1 MIDLARARRGRLAVV
16 GIYPAESMFRPPQR
30 IKGAIRRVLPL
41 QPRLH
46 TMAIG
51 RLAVNLIRRGPV
63 TAWQIYR
70 LQTHRPWLDHLI
82 SNRFFRVTP

>member
-1 MIDLARARRGRLAVV
+1 MSMLSISGSMIDLAPGGRLAVV
-16 GIYPAESMFRPPQR
+16 DIYPAESMLRPPRR

-41 QPRLH
+41 RPRLH
-46 TMAIG
+46 TMAIC

-70 LQTHRPWLDHLI
+70 LQTHRP
-82 SNRFFRVTP
+82 